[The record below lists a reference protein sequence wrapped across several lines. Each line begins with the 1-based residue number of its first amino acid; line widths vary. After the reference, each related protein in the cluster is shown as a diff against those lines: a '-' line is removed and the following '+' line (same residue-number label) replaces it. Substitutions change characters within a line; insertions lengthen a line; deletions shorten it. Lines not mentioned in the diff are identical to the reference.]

1 MQSQIAAKNS
11 PNKQSGRQQIE
22 MILSRCHQLHR
33 EKQQSEALIQSEQLS
48 NVDQPLKQQ
57 ITRIVVE
64 KHERDDFDRIM
75 EEDLE
80 NQLNELELKHI
91 EQKQQQNQY
100 ETLLKQMK
108 RYGTMNRISYSL
120 RVSHYNQMQK
130 RNTTKNQCLNN
141 IMRNLKF
148 LY

>member
-57 ITRIVVE
+57 IKRIVVE

-108 RYGTMNRISYSL
+108 RY
-120 RVSHYNQMQK
+120 
-130 RNTTKNQCLNN
+130 
-141 IMRNLKF
+141 
-148 LY
+148 